1 MRMPSGILRVH
12 GAPWGAPCSEAQV
25 EELCILRHLLAPLQL
40 VATEHAVDAA
50 KMEMGEAIEHCLV
63 AAEGGLG
70 VPDDVL
76 EHLVHGVAAH
86 RELGALG
93 VVCGRVEV
101 LDGEMEVAAFLYR
114 NSRGVSHS
122 GC

>member
-12 GAPWGAPCSEAQV
+12 GAPWGARRPESQV
-25 EELCILRHLLAPLQL
+25 EELCVLRHLLAPLQL
-40 VATEHAVDAA
+40 VAPKNAVDAA
-50 KMEMGEAIEHCLV
+50 EVEMGEAIEHCLV

-76 EHLVHGVAAH
+76 EHLVHGVPADG
-86 RELGALG
+86 ELGALG
-93 VVCGRVEV
+93 VVCGWVEV
-101 LDGEMEVAAFLYR
+101 LDGKMEVA
-114 NSRGVSHS
+114 NVGHS